1 MNFNKDRFANFAKYD
16 LTINKAFFRNM
27 VFVTIAGVVGIAM
40 LGFMMRYNIYHE
52 TADNVAEWGVPPVPG
67 DFSHYT
73 WNFITTLYEV
83 GFITLMLAIF
93 AGCWAHNLRNK
104 QGRITELTLP
114 VTNLEKFIWHA
125 LITLVGGFAL
135 CIISLLVADGLNA
148 LLTLMVFGADNG
160 VGSLTASAWQLLTFT
175 TYDRNFLSLPM
186 ISVNG
191 STDPIDESEVRMLY
205 ATTFL
210 IISSVIC
217 ETLIFFF
224 GNALKYKYNIILT
237 YIALQVLGTIGTI
250 GFFIFTA
257 VAADQAIENF
267 NDWDVNGDD
276 MANLITGSL
285 IALGILALILSVLL
299 VWWSYSRYTKAQIT
313 TSLNK

>member
-1 MNFNKDRFANFAKYD
+1 MSFNKTRFANFAKYD
-16 LTINKAFFRNM
+16 LAINKAFFRNM
-27 VFVTIAGVVGIAM
+27 ALVTLVGIIGIAM
-40 LGFMMRYNIYHE
+40 LGFITRYNIYKDV
-52 TADNVAEWGVPPVPG
+52 ADRAEEWGAPPVPG

-73 WNFITTLYEV
+73 WNYITTLYEA
-83 GFITLMLAIF
+83 GFIFLMLAIF

-114 VTNLEKFIWHA
+114 ATNLEKFTWHA
-125 LITLVGGFAL
+125 LITLVGGFVL
-135 CIISLLVADGLNA
+135 CIASLLVADGLNA
-148 LLTLMVFGADNG
+148 LLTLMVFGASNG

-175 TYDRNFLSLPM
+175 THDSNFMSLPI

-191 STDPIDESEVRMLY
+191 DSTQMNETEARMLY

-217 ETLIFFF
+217 ETIIFFF

-237 YIALQVLGTIGTI
+237 YIALQIIGTIGTI

-257 VAADQAIENF
+257 IAADQAISSIDDWETAGNDMGNF
-267 NDWDVNGDD
+267 FIG
-276 MANLITGSL
+276 LTIT
-285 IALGILALILSVLL
+285 LGVLALAFSALL
-299 VWWSYSRYTKAQIT
+299 MWWSYRRYTHAQIT
-313 TSLNK
+313 SAFNK